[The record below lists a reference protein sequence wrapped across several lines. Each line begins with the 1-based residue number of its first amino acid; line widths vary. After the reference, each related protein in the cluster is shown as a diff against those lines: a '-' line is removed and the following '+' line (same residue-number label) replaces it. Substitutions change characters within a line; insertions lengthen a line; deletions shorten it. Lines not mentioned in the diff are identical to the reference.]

1 VPLLPPKPTTS
12 APENQNRA
20 RIPPL
25 QKATTVLEES
35 VLADAAG
42 NPVPQNPKSL
52 EQSGGTVWD
61 LEESR
66 DCPKAVRQN
75 PE

>member
-1 VPLLPPKPTTS
+1 MCHK
-12 APENQNRA
+12 
-20 RIPPL
+20 
-25 QKATTVLEES
+25 S
-35 VLADAAG
+35 VLADAAATTETYHIRPGKSKPGAYTTPPKGKTVPEG
-42 NPVPQNPKSL
+42 NPSPESL